1 MNRAPDDLRSRML
14 ELVRR
19 LVEASQVDTVY
30 RDLYLRRARTAVLP
44 AFPASEYARLKMVQP
59 QIDRAI
65 QESRIAVVRGDWHRV
80 HELAERVSHLQ
91 RSLDAKREELA
102 LGADLY
108 ELERFPLD
116 PFSPGFEGFVGGMSQ
131 AASALERVRRALED
145 LERLDPDGKDWYAAR
160 HAYFQKFAVTP
171 AEWKADVEPVDAET
185 AEFEALRALEQGR
198 VDRVSALAVR
208 MMSSLRTQPLPAGRA
223 EESSLGFD
231 RELAEPL
238 PREVVAR
245 ARELGLAYVEL
256 EAVPEV
262 AEYLR
267 RNAWCPT
274 FSYRVQTEDGAMR
287 VQATLGP
294 EVERL
299 PEGIRELITLFALH
313 PYVNSGGARYLP
325 RLRAQPVLFEDFP
338 EHDEPPPSPLLAAL
352 GLGRRRAL
360 SRLEIE
366 AALLECGADVLTDH
380 LGLDPWWFRL
390 LCIPFDI
397 YARAGRDR
405 GWGQREQ
412 WTHFDG
418 YQLMRNGQ
426 VRALVGGD
434 GRYGGL
440 YDLAS
445 ISPDDQRDGVI
456 ARFAIVRRKRLLS
469 RTS

>member
-1 MNRAPDDLRSRML
+1 MSRALDDRTHTL

-19 LVEASQVDTVY
+19 LVEASQVDTIY
-30 RDLYLRRARTAVLP
+30 RDLYVRRARTALRTALP
-44 AFPASEYARLKMVQP
+44 EPEYTRLKGVQP

-65 QESRIAVVRGDWHRV
+65 QESRIAVVRGNWQRV
-80 HELAERVSHLQ
+80 HELAETLTLLKS
-91 RSLDAKREELA
+91 SLDAKREEFA

-108 ELERFPLD
+108 ERERFPLD
-116 PFSPGFEGFVGGMSQ
+116 PFSPGFEGFVGEMSN
-131 AASALERVRRALED
+131 APGVLERVRRALED
-145 LERLDPDGKDWYAAR
+145 LERLDPDGKERYAAR
-160 HAYFQKFAVTP
+160 HAYFRKFAVAP
-171 AEWKADVEPVDAET
+171 AEWRPDVDPIDEET
-185 AEFEALRALEQGR
+185 AEFQALRALEQGR
-198 VDRVSALAVR
+198 VDRVSTLAER
-208 MMSSLRTQPLPAGRA
+208 MLSTLRTRPLPAEGA
-223 EESSLGFD
+223 EQSSPGFD

-238 PREVVAR
+238 PSEVAARGREF
-245 ARELGLAYVEL
+245 GLAYVEL
-256 EAVPEV
+256 GAVPEV

-287 VQATLGP
+287 VQAP
-294 EVERL
+294 PSPAAERL
-299 PEGIRELITLFALH
+299 PEGIREMIALFALH

-352 GLGRRRAL
+352 GFGRRRAL

-366 AALLECGADVLTDH
+366 AALLDHGADVLSDR
-380 LGLDPWWFRL
+380 LGLDPWSFRL

-397 YARAGRDR
+397 YTRVGRDR
-405 GWGQREQ
+405 GWGQRAQ

-418 YQLMRNGQ
+418 YQLMRNGH

-440 YDLAS
+440 FDLAS
-445 ISPDDQRDGVI
+445 ISPDDQREGVI
-456 ARFAIVRRKRLLS
+456 VRFAVVRRKRLLS
-469 RTS
+469 HAP